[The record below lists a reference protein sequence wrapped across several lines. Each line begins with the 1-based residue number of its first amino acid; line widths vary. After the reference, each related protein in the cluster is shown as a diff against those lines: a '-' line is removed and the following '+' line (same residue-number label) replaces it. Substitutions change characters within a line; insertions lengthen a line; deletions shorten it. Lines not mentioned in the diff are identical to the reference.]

1 MEEYVFPI
9 IAGESLLPL
18 YLCSAG
24 GTTSQPPVDRP
35 AGFPVFHI
43 LYCTRGTG
51 KLSAGGKETVIGTRQ
66 GFLLYP
72 GVAHAYAALETPWE
86 THWVTFDGHAAA
98 STVRALGFD
107 RSKVFCITDLP
118 GLEKIWNALILR
130 SKSGGVDR
138 GYQCSAGI
146 QFSDL
151 PAQRRMRPAPRQP
164 SGPAEIR
171 PGSGVYRRPFSAP
184 AQSGGALLAGGRFPP
199 VSVPAVP
206 AVPEHA
212 AVCLYCQAADS
223 GGKKAAAGSGF
234 AAFRHCGKMRIP
246 RPQLLLRRI
255 PAVRAHDAAG
265 IPAAAFQ
272 PPADESARSLKP
284 PGGACFRQN
293 PDHP

>member
-138 GYQCSAGI
+138 GYQCSALVYSFLIFLRSAVCDQPPVNHPDQRKFDRVLAYIDGH
-146 QFSDL
+146 FPL
-151 PAQRRMRPAPRQP
+151 PLSLEELSSLADVSPQYLCRLFRRYLNMRPF
-164 SGPAEIR
+164 
-171 PGSGVYRRPFSAP
+171 VYIAKRRIQEAKK
-184 AQSGGALLAGGRFPP
+184 LLL
-199 VSVPAVP
+199 
-206 AVPEHA
+206 E
-212 AVCLYCQAADS
+212 ADS
-223 GGKKAAAGSGF
+223 PLSVIAEKCGYHDPSYFCAV
-234 AAFRHCGKMRIP
+234 FRRYEHMT
-246 RPQLLLRRI
+246 PQ
-255 PAVRAHDAAG
+255 
-265 IPAAAFQ
+265 
-272 PPADESARSLKP
+272 E
-284 PGGACFRQN
+284 FRQLHSSLPPMN
-293 PDHP
+293 LPDL